1 MTNLN
6 TNIILTIIK
15 VFLLISICAFFTT
28 FYALQNENK
37 IENLYEKIEKLRS
50 SNVDLNDWSLT
61 FSGNYSDLRTYFL
74 IMNQKYNLESN
85 SLKDFNY
92 CTRII
97 NAGRSL
103 GSLEWFF
110 ENYKD
115 ILTESVKTNLN
126 FDNKLKLFNKFNERI
141 KFIRKNKIFVS
152 DFCTLSKFDK
162 DRNFL
167 IQNFEKINNLQND
180 FITTIQELKSQ
191 NFRQEQFYYK
201 EIKDIS
207 ERSSNIYLTSF
218 LIQIFLSLMIV
229 LLDLYTNRGTN
240 EK

>member
-1 MTNLN
+1 MATLN

-103 GSLEWFF
+103 SSLEWFF

-126 FDNKLKLFNKFNERI
+126 FDNKLKLFNKFNEKINFI
-141 KFIRKNKIFVS
+141 KKNKIFVS

-162 DRNFL
+162 NRNFL
-167 IQNFEKINNLQND
+167 IQNFEKIK
-180 FITTIQELKSQ
+180 I
-191 NFRQEQFYYK
+191 YK
-201 EIKDIS
+201 MILLLLYK
-207 ERSSNIYLTSF
+207 N
-218 LIQIFLSLMIV
+218 LSLKTFDKNNFIIK
-229 LLDLYTNRGTN
+229 R
-240 EK
+240 